1 MQLFVQVQSKTL
13 AIEVNEHTTIEDIKT
28 VIQTRAGISLTD
40 QRLHYSTRS
49 LPYDHFTIGEYH
61 LPNHACLSLTVPIL
75 GGVQV
80 LVKNM
85 GQPAFP
91 LEVELTDTIENVK
104 LKIQQ
109 SQGIP
114 LEELK
119 LSFRGK
125 TLPNETF
132 LSTIVTQSKT
142 KTTMMMTRNPAAAN
156 SPKTSE
162 QNLIEVK
169 PSGPPKPCLKECG
182 FFGNSNTEG
191 YCSKCYREKKLP
203 PEVEEEKVAEKPI
216 EVKKEEPVVVEA
228 LPLSVGDSSST
239 TPKQTDRTR
248 CWHCNRKVGY
258 LGFDCKCDFVFCGKH
273 RYSNEHNCTVDY
285 LELSNTKLR
294 ATCVQISA
302 STMEQ
307 I

>member
-13 AIEVNEHTTIEDIKT
+13 AIDVNEHTTIEDIKAF
-28 VIQTRAGISLTD
+28 IQKREGISPTE
-40 QRLHYSTRS
+40 QRLHYSTQC
-49 LPYDHFTIGEYH
+49 LAQDHFTIEEYR
-61 LPNHACLSLTVPIL
+61 LPNHACLSLSVPIV

-80 LVKNM
+80 LVKNI

-125 TLPNETF
+125 ALPNETF
-132 LSTIVTQSKT
+132 LSTIVTKSST
-142 KTTMMMTRNPAAAN
+142 KATMMMTRNPSSAR
-156 SPKTSE
+156 SPETSPLKSE
-162 QNLIEVK
+162 SK
-169 PSGPPKPCLKECG
+169 PVQTVSTVPSKPCFNECG
-182 FFGNSNTEG
+182 FFGNANTEG

-203 PEVEEEKVAEKPI
+203 PESEDEKVAEKPI
-216 EVKKEEPVVVEA
+216 EVKKEEIVLEERISESASCV
-228 LPLSVGDSSST
+228 T
-239 TPKQTDRTR
+239 KQTDRSR
-248 CWHCNRKVGY
+248 CWHCNKKVGY
-258 LGFDCKCDFVFCGKH
+258 LGFECKCDFVFCGKH
-273 RYSNEHNCTVDY
+273 RYSNEHDCTVDY
-285 LELSNTKLR
+285 MEIAKSKLR
-294 ATCVQISA
+294 DTCVKISA
-302 STMEQ
+302 PKMEQ